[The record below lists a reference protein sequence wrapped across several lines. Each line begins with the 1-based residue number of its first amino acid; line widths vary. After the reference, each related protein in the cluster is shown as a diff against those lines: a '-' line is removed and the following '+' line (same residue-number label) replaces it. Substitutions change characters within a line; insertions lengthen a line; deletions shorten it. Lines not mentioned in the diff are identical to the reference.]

1 MPINPSRR
9 SVLAALGTAS
19 LVLQIKGA
27 FAAAGFPEK
36 TVNLV
41 IWSGAGGALDTYG
54 RQLAELLT
62 KEAGW
67 TVAVQNR
74 PGGSGAVGVST
85 VLTQAPDGYN
95 ILVCTGTLTFGI
107 AQGLIPFKLE
117 DLRYVRAMQA
127 EPSSVAV
134 RADSPLKSLDDF
146 VTYMRDNPNKL
157 RVGGHAP
164 AGFHQFILYQ
174 LGRMGKFESGWIP
187 HDASGKVPLSLLGGH
202 MDVAIMTPSSGLSQ
216 VESGEVRLLGITTEE
231 RSPFFPNVPTF
242 KEQGYDIVD
251 SIWRGVAVHGK
262 TPDDVVAKIQVA
274 IDKVEASQDWLDFQ
288 SREKQENINLG
299 EQAFTQLVNRQLAN
313 QTEFLKSVGLVK

>member
-1 MPINPSRR
+1 MTFNPSRR
-9 SVLAALGTAS
+9 SLLAALGATP
-19 LVLQIKGA
+19 LVLSAKGA
-27 FAAAGFPEK
+27 FAAGFPDK
-36 TVNLV
+36 AVNLV
-41 IWSGAGGALDTYG
+41 VWSGAGGALDTYG

-67 TVAVQNR
+67 TVSVQNR

-85 VLTQAPDGYN
+85 VLAQKPDGYN

-134 RADSPLKSLDDF
+134 RADSPLKTLDDF
-146 VTYMRDNPNKL
+146 VASMRENPNKL

-174 LGRMGKFESGWIP
+174 LGKIGKFESGWIP

-216 VESGEVRLLGITTEE
+216 VESGDIRLLGISTEE

-251 SIWRGVAVHGK
+251 SVWRGIAVHGK
-262 TPDDVVAKIQVA
+262 TPDDVMGKIQEA
-274 IDKVEASQDWLDFQ
+274 IDKVEASQDWLEFQ
-288 SREKQENINLG
+288 KREKQENINLG
-299 EQAFTQLVNRQLAN
+299 EQAYTQLVQRQLAT
-313 QTEFLKSVGLVK
+313 QGEFLKSVGLIQ

>member
-1 MPINPSRR
+1 MTFDLTRR
-9 SVLAALGTAS
+9 SLLTALGAAP
-19 LVLQIKGA
+19 LVLQVKGA
-27 FAAAGFPEK
+27 FAAEGFPDK
-36 TVNLV
+36 AVNLV

-54 RQLAELLT
+54 RELAELLT

-74 PGGSGAVGVST
+74 PGGSGAVGVSA
-85 VLTQAPDGYN
+85 VMAQKPDGYN
-95 ILVCTGTLTFGI
+95 ILVCTGTLTFAI
-107 AQGLIPFKLE
+107 AQGLIPFKLQ

-134 RADSPLKSLDDF
+134 RKDSPLKTLKDF
-146 VTYMRDNPNKL
+146 VTYMHDNPNKL

-174 LGRMGKFESGWIP
+174 LAKLGNFESGWIP
-187 HDASGKVPLSLLGGH
+187 HDASGKVPLSLLGNH

-216 VESGEVRLLGITTEE
+216 VESGEIRLLGITTEE
-231 RSPFFPNVPTF
+231 RSAYFPDVPTF

-262 TPDDVVAKIQVA
+262 TPDDIVGKIQAA
-274 IDKVEASQDWLDFQ
+274 IDKVEASQEWLAFQ
-288 SREKQENINLG
+288 KREKQENINLG
-299 EQAFTQLVNRQLAN
+299 EEPFTKLVNRQLAG
-313 QTEFLKSVGLVK
+313 QTEFLKSVGLL

>member
-1 MPINPSRR
+1 MVFNPTRR
-9 SVLAALGTAS
+9 SVLAGLGAVP
-19 LVLQIKGA
+19 LVLQVKGA
-27 FAAAGFPEK
+27 FAAGYPEK

-41 IWSGAGGALDTYG
+41 VWAGAGGALDTYG

-85 VLTQAPDGYN
+85 VLAQPADGYN

-117 DLRYVRAMQA
+117 DMRYLRAMQA

-134 RADSPLKSLDDF
+134 RADSELKTLEDF
-146 VTYMRDNPNKL
+146 VSYMRDNPNKL

-164 AGFHQFILYQ
+164 AGFHQYILYQ
-174 LGRMGKFESGWIP
+174 LGQMGKFEAGWIP
-187 HDASGKVPLSLLGGH
+187 HDASGKVPLALLGGH
-202 MDVAIMTPSSGLSQ
+202 MDVAIMTPSSGLAQ
-216 VESGEVRLLGITTEE
+216 VESGEIRLLGISTAE
-231 RSPFFPNVPTF
+231 RSDFFPDVPTF

-251 SIWRGVAVHGK
+251 SVWRGIAVHGQ
-262 TPDDVVAKIQVA
+262 TPDDIVAEIQKAV
-274 IDKVEASQDWLDFQ
+274 DKVEASQDWLDFQ
-288 SREKQENINLG
+288 NREKQENINLA
-299 EQAFTQLVNRQLAN
+299 EEAYTDLVKRQLAQ
-313 QTEFLKSVGLVK
+313 QTEFLKSIGLVQ

>member
-1 MPINPSRR
+1 MTINLTRR
-9 SVLAALGTAS
+9 SILTALGAVP
-19 LVLQIKGA
+19 LVLQVKGA
-27 FAAAGFPEK
+27 SAAAGFPEK

-41 IWSGAGGALDTYG
+41 VWSGAGGALDTYG

-62 KEAGW
+62 KEASW

-85 VLTQAPDGYN
+85 VLAQPADGYN

-134 RADSPLKSLDDF
+134 RADSQFKTLGEF

-164 AGFHQFILYQ
+164 AGFHQYILYQ
-174 LGRMGKFESGWIP
+174 LGQMGKFESGWIP

-202 MDVAIMTPSSGLSQ
+202 MDVAVMTPSSGLAQ
-216 VESGEVRLLGITTEE
+216 VESGEIRLLGITTDE
-231 RSPFFPNVPTF
+231 RSAFFPKVPTF

-251 SIWRGVAVHGK
+251 NIWRGVAVNGK
-262 TPDDVVAKIQVA
+262 TPDDVVAKIQQA
-274 IDKVEASQDWLDFQ
+274 IDKVEASQAWIDFQ
-288 SREKQENINLG
+288 KREKQENINLG
-299 EQAFTQLVNRQLAN
+299 EQAYTELVKRQLSN
-313 QTEFLKSVGLVK
+313 QTEFLKSVGLIK